1 VQLPRIRLVRR
12 QAALGAVLFASALL
26 AACTSGDSDRTA
38 GSSDSA
44 RLSVVASTSVIAEFA
59 RSVAGPDADVVTL
72 VPPGADLHTYDPPV
86 DAAKKIAQADVLLV
100 NGCDL
105 EHNLLDAIVLNR
117 SDGSVLTVVGTLE
130 GDEITGG
137 DAAAVATARC
147 DPHRWLDVRHAARYV
162 DAIEQTFAAADAMH
176 AGGYQERAGAARAA
190 LLALDDE
197 LRETLAVIPAER
209 RRIVVLHDA
218 FSYFA
223 AAYDFELVASILPTG
238 SGQEP
243 SAGAVA
249 DVIELV
255 RAQGVGAVFA
265 EPQFPSRVVE
275 LVGEEAGAR
284 VLVLYSIPLPG
295 ETETYAA
302 MMRAN
307 AQALVAG
314 LSE

>member
-1 VQLPRIRLVRR
+1 MQLPRIQLARR
-12 QAALGAVLFASALL
+12 RVALGAILLASALL
-26 AACTSGDSDRTA
+26 AGCSSSDAESTA
-38 GSSDSA
+38 GDRDGA

-59 RSVAGPDADVVTL
+59 RSVAGPDADVVML
-72 VPPGADLHTYDPPV
+72 VPPGADLHTFDPPV
-86 DAAKKIAQADVLLV
+86 EAAKQIVRADVLLV

-105 EHNLLDAIVLNR
+105 EQKLLDVIALNR
-117 SDGSVLTVVGTLE
+117 ADGSILTVVGAFE
-130 GDEITGG
+130 GDATADSVAAG
-137 DAAAVATARC
+137 AAASC
-147 DPHRWLDVRHAARYV
+147 DPHRWLDARLAARYI
-162 DAIEQTFAAADAMH
+162 DAIEQAFTAADAAH
-176 AGGYQERAGAARAA
+176 AGGYQERAGVARAA

-197 LRETLAVIPAER
+197 LRETLAAIPTER

-223 AAYDFELVASILPTG
+223 AAYGFELVASILPTG
-238 SGQEP
+238 SGQDP

-255 RAQGVGAVFA
+255 RAQGVDAVFA

-284 VLVLYSIPLPG
+284 VLTLYSIPLPG
-295 ETETYAA
+295 EAETYPA

-307 AQALVAG
+307 ARALVEG